1 MQDELFQ
8 IEETPMDRLSQVEA
22 RGIQFITIAQAAAVL
37 GFTDYEVRYVISLY
51 RLDALLIAG
60 SYRIPVTAMKT
71 FLTTDEQEAYNVFYR
86 AIKAVEI
93 KGVYSLVKDGSLE
106 EVKSSLEALSL
117 PLDRIIDLTEKDTF
131 YNYSEMP
138 GNEDNPIDWYGL
150 DKINWPSAE
159 ATISDYA
166 AVLQVHPRH
175 LAAEIGRSASDQIDW
190 PEFYDFL
197 IEREVI
203 NLPCPFNV
211 ERPAIPKP
219 ENTQLS
225 LFN

>member
-8 IEETPMDRLSQVEA
+8 IEETPMDRLSQIEA
-22 RGIQFITIAQAAAVL
+22 RGIQFITIAQAASVL
-37 GFTDYEVRYVISLY
+37 GFSDYEVRYVISFY

-60 SYRIPVTAMKT
+60 SYRIPVTAMRT

-106 EVKSSLEALSL
+106 EVRSSLEALSL

-131 YNYSEMP
+131 YCYSEMS
-138 GNEDNPIDWYGL
+138 GNEDNPIDWYEL
-150 DKINWPSAE
+150 DKIKWPSSG

-166 AVLQVHPRH
+166 AVLQVNPRH
-175 LAAEIGRSASDQIDW
+175 LAAEIERNASEQIEW

-211 ERPAIPKP
+211 ERPNIPKP

-225 LFN
+225 LFT